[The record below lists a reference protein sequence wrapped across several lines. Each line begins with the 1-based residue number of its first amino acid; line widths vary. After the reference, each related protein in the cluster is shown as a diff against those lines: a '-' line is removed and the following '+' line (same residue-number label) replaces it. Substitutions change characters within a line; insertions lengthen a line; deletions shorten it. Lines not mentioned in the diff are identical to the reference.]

1 MIDIVVNTPE
11 LARSAYFI
19 VNSLHSFGI
28 LFSAGLEHNFL

>member
-11 LARSAYFI
+11 LARSAYFF
-19 VNSLHSFGI
+19 VNFLHSFGI